1 MEMERKIMMGFENN
15 YAQTENRR
23 VTLYFMRHGQTIIN
37 KAGRVQGWW
46 DGILTEEGIAV
57 AENVALGLR
66 NIKFNGVYSSD
77 LGRGVKTAKMII
89 KANKMKNRLEVKEI
103 TELREIY
110 FGKYEGQIESIM
122 FKDIFE
128 YLNVKSFEEAAKIP
142 NFGRAFVNACASLDE
157 TGAAENYVKLISR
170 ITNGINKICEEIL
183 EYGGGNVL
191 IVAHGGML
199 RNFLKEIDNNVKVEN
214 IENSSIS
221 KVEYVNGNYN
231 IVSINDMSYKEKG
244 EKIKEMNK

>member
-1 MEMERKIMMGFENN
+1 MMNFEKN
-15 YAQTENRR
+15 YDQMDNRR
-23 VTLYFMRHGQTIIN
+23 VILYFMRHGQTIIN

-46 DGILTEEGIAV
+46 DGILTEEGVSV
-57 AENVALGLR
+57 AENVARGLR

-77 LGRGVKTAKMII
+77 LGRAVKTAKIII
-89 KANKMKNRLEVKEI
+89 KVNKMKNRLKVKEVQ
-103 TELREIY
+103 ELREIY

-128 YLNVKSFEEAAKIP
+128 YLNVKSFEEASKIP
-142 NFGRAFVNACASLDE
+142 DFGRVFVNACASLDE
-157 TGAAENYVKLISR
+157 TGTAENYEKLMSR
-170 ITNGINKICEEIL
+170 TMNGIRKICEEIL

-191 IVAHGGML
+191 VVVHGGML
-199 RNFLKEIDNNVKVEN
+199 RNFLKEIDNNISVEN